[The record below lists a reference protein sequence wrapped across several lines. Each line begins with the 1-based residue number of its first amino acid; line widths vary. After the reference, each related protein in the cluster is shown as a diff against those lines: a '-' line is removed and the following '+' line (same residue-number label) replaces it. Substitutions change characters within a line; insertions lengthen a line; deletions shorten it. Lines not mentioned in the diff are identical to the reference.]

1 MRERF
6 VFDVENDIIELKKFS
21 KIIASFSSSWIE
33 FDDARM
39 VVAKIELVGAR
50 HHAIRIVFFEH
61 AAHTDNKRFG
71 VVHGSRNNRAWRNP
85 SRKHASVNIWR
96 TAHNLHKAIFVA
108 FYISCTAIIVNLTK
122 AKMRAFNFFA
132 RFNLNGIN
140 FVVFMSLINSF
151 FNLNET
157 SANKLD
163 KLVVVDVDVDKFFDP
178 IERN

>member
-1 MRERF
+1 M
-6 VFDVENDIIELKKFS
+6 
-21 KIIASFSSSWIE
+21 
-33 FDDARM
+33 
-39 VVAKIELVGAR
+39 
-50 HHAIRIVFFEH
+50 
-61 AAHTDNKRFG
+61 
-71 VVHGSRNNRAWRNP
+71 
-85 SRKHASVNIWR
+85 NIWR

-122 AKMRAFNFFA
+122 AKMCAFNFFA

-140 FVVFMSLINSF
+140 FVVFMSLVNSF
-151 FNLNET
+151 FNFNET